1 MKKYILI
8 EKYLLFFTLFLTLME
23 SFLQISLAFILSG
36 LVNSAMEKG
45 EEQLLFYLG
54 ISALYLL
61 VQIMLNST
69 NNYLKGM
76 YIKKTES
83 YYRRDLYQGILKQP
97 LRKYYQEP
105 EGRYLSLLTNNTEDV
120 VDSYIAGIYDIVQ
133 MVSAVLF
140 ALVSLIYIDIRMI
153 VLSLGVGILYLL
165 ISGKLGEKLSGY
177 KNSYYDEIGK
187 NVIKIKE
194 LLSAFEIIRNNKLES
209 FADRSFNQSKEE
221 LLEKKRVFSVKIS
234 NINSY
239 NLILGE
245 GLIIAIIS
253 IVSILVIRDEIRIGE
268 LVAIAQLMSSLI
280 NPIGGLNE
288 IINERNSS
296 KELLKEQLAFIESKK
311 VSKGIAE
318 IKEFQKEIVLENL
331 EFSFQDKKI
340 LKGANMCFQKGKKYA
355 ITGESGAG
363 KSTIC
368 KLILNYFDHYKGK
381 LKIDGKEY
389 KDLSED
395 ALSMVISSIHQDI
408 FLFDGTIRENI
419 TLFKEIDEEKIQ
431 EVLRCSGLYQVMQD
445 KRLGLDDYIFECGH
459 NLSGGEKQRIAI
471 ARMLMRESPILI
483 LDEATSSLDRG
494 TSKEILKQIL
504 QLKDKTCICITHKL
518 SQEDKSLYD
527 EIVEIKEGKIEKIA
541 KTNSSIT
548 A

>member
-1 MKKYILI
+1 
-8 EKYLLFFTLFLTLME
+8 
-23 SFLQISLAFILSG
+23 
-36 LVNSAMEKG
+36 
-45 EEQLLFYLG
+45 
-54 ISALYLL
+54 
-61 VQIMLNST
+61 
-69 NNYLKGM
+69 M

-209 FADRSFNQSKEE
+209 FADHSFNQSKEE

-296 KELLKEQLAFIESKK
+296 KELL
-311 VSKGIAE
+311 
-318 IKEFQKEIVLENL
+318 
-331 EFSFQDKKI
+331 
-340 LKGANMCFQKGKKYA
+340 
-355 ITGESGAG
+355 
-363 KSTIC
+363 
-368 KLILNYFDHYKGK
+368 
-381 LKIDGKEY
+381 
-389 KDLSED
+389 
-395 ALSMVISSIHQDI
+395 
-408 FLFDGTIRENI
+408 
-419 TLFKEIDEEKIQ
+419 
-431 EVLRCSGLYQVMQD
+431 
-445 KRLGLDDYIFECGH
+445 
-459 NLSGGEKQRIAI
+459 
-471 ARMLMRESPILI
+471 
-483 LDEATSSLDRG
+483 
-494 TSKEILKQIL
+494 
-504 QLKDKTCICITHKL
+504 
-518 SQEDKSLYD
+518 
-527 EIVEIKEGKIEKIA
+527 
-541 KTNSSIT
+541 
-548 A
+548 